1 MKILMVCLG
10 NICRSPL
17 AEGILKQKAMIAG
30 LHLQVDSAGTNNY
43 HIGEPPH
50 PFSQKIAL
58 LNGIDISKQRKRRF
72 VAADFDNFDIIYAM
86 AEDIIDDMKRIAKN
100 KFNAAKVDLLMNE
113 LYPGENIDIPDPW
126 SEPESE
132 YQEVFSMIQAACEK
146 IIQKIKTGI

>member
-1 MKILMVCLG
+1 
-10 NICRSPL
+10 
-17 AEGILKQKAMIAG
+17 
-30 LHLQVDSAGTNNY
+30 
-43 HIGEPPH
+43 
-50 PFSQKIAL
+50 
-58 LNGIDISKQRKRRF
+58 
-72 VAADFDNFDIIYAM
+72 M